1 MSLQVLEEKMMAN
14 LATLNMG
21 ALYKTRE
28 DCSQKQLQND
38 KKHKNNI
45 SNDLSEEM
53 WSFNELGIKITNA
66 KKKNIFLQ

>member
-1 MSLQVLEEKMMAN
+1 MAN

-53 WSFNELGIKITNA
+53 WSCNELGIKTTSLMR
-66 KKKNIFLQ
+66 KKNIFFAVNSNL